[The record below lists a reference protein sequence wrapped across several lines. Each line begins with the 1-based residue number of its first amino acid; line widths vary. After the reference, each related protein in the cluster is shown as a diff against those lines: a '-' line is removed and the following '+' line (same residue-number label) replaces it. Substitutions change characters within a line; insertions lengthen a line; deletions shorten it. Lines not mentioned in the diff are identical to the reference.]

1 MGRPSKLTPTQW
13 DEIGRRV
20 AGGESAAALAREF
33 EVSQTGI
40 SIRFSKES
48 KVKVQTLATELAALP
63 IKEHSA
69 VVTLADEMRAISN
82 NLAAG
87 SRYGSATAKRLHEL
101 AHGAVQKMAV
111 DDDTPLEAHIE
122 TLKGVAAFTRTANEA
137 ASTGLALLNANKEA
151 GKPANAPIPL
161 ALNGSDVDG

>member
-13 DEIGRRV
+13 EEIGRRL

-33 EVSQTGI
+33 GVSQTNI
-40 SIRFSKES
+40 SIRFTKES
-48 KVKVQTLATELAALP
+48 KVKVQALATELAALP
-63 IKEHSA
+63 RKDHSA

-82 NLAAG
+82 NLAVG

-101 AHGAVQKMAV
+101 AHAEVNRIPDEGELSK
-111 DDDTPLEAHIE
+111 HIE

-137 ASTGLALLNANKEA
+137 AATGLALLNANRDQ
-151 GKPANAPIPL
+151 GKTVTAPVPL
-161 ALNGSDVDG
+161 ALSGSDIDG